1 MRIPARV
8 HNDSILSESIFVQ
21 GVDEDAFMIGLD
33 VGDIYVL
40 IFKLEFFQIFLK
52 SCTTIDLWL
61 SLSEQ
66 IEIGA
71 VEYKDIFQ

>member
-8 HNDSILSESIFVQ
+8 HNDSILSESILVQ

-33 VGDIYVL
+33 VGDIYVW
-40 IFKLEFFQIFLK
+40 IFKPEFFQVVLK
-52 SCTTIDLWL
+52 SCITIDLWL

-66 IEIGA
+66 IEVGA
-71 VEYKDIFQ
+71 VKYKNIFQ